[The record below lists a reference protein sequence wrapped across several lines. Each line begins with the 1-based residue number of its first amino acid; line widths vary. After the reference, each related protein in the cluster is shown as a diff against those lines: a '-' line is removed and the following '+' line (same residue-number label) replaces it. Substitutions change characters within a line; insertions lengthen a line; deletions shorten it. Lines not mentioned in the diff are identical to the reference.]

1 MTMAWPR
8 LAAARWARGAA
19 LLVMIALAGCATAP
33 KPSGPA
39 DAQTGPWSG
48 RLALNVE
55 DKPGDSFSAGFEL
68 RGSARAGE
76 LTLYS
81 PLGGTLALLAWEP
94 GAATLRTG
102 NNTRQFPSVDA
113 LVAHV
118 TGAAI
123 PVAALFDWLRGLDT
137 HVAGWTADL
146 SQLAQGRLAA
156 KRVEP
161 RPEADLRLVLER

>member
-1 MTMAWPR
+1 MRLPRPGIDAWR
-8 LAAARWARGAA
+8 ARCAVL
-19 LLVMIALAGCATAP
+19 LLVVLAGCATPP
-33 KPSGPA
+33 KPTGPVTA
-39 DAQTGPWSG
+39 DTGPWSG
-48 RLALNVE
+48 RLALQVE

-68 RGSARAGE
+68 KGNARQGE

-81 PLGGTLALLAWEP
+81 PLGGTLAALAWDA
-94 GAATLRTG
+94 GSATLRTG
-102 NNTRQFPSVDA
+102 NETRQFPSLDS

-123 PVAALFDWLRGLDT
+123 PVAALFDWLRGIDAR
-137 HVAGWTADL
+137 VPGWRPDL
-146 SQLAQGRLAA
+146 SQLAQGRLSA

>member
-1 MTMAWPR
+1 MTASWAR
-8 LAAARWARGAA
+8 FAAAWRARAA
-19 LLVMIALAGCATAP
+19 MLLLVVVAGCATVP
-33 KPSGPA
+33 KPAGPP

-48 RLALNVE
+48 RLALTVQ

-68 RGSARAGE
+68 QGDAGAGK

-81 PLGGTLALLAWEP
+81 PLGGALAQLSWEP
-94 GAATLRTG
+94 GSATLYTG
-102 NNTRQFPSVDA
+102 SETRQFPSVDA

-137 HVAGWTADL
+137 RVAGWSADL

-156 KRVEP
+156 RRAQP
-161 RPEADLRLVLER
+161 PPEADLRLVLER